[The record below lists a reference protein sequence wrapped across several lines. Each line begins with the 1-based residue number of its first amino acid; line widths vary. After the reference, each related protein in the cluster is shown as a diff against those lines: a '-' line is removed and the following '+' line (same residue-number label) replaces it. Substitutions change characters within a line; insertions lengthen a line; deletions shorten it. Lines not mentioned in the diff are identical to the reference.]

1 MNETLPARIHEMFPR
16 YVELLKALIRIPS
29 ISFDHF
35 DQAEVRRSAQAVKT
49 LFESYGFTNAQF
61 LTPRSGRASVFAELK
76 THPDNPT
83 VLLYAHHDVQPTM
96 REALWE
102 SAPFAPEVRNG
113 RLYGRG
119 AADDKSGIILHI
131 AAVSQALAVC
141 GDRMP
146 NIKFIIEGEE
156 ECGSSGFGEL
166 LENNKALLQADAVII
181 ADLSNFSAGTPSITT
196 SLRGMSAVS
205 VIVKSVKAPL
215 HSGSWSGPIPDPVQ
229 ALCKMVASLT
239 DAEGN
244 ILVEHFNDGIA
255 EPTAEEL
262 ESYKALHYT
271 EETFRKESG
280 MLPGTKV
287 LGGKDSILETLWRKP
302 SLVVTA
308 FEAGSRNQAGNV
320 LQDSA
325 YARIGIRLAPGM
337 QTERATR
344 ILKEH
349 LKRNC
354 PDGLTLTLIPEDGA
368 NPFTTDISHPYYTL
382 MKDAMTKAYGTEAK
396 YIGCGASIPGAQL
409 FRDTLGDIPIL
420 MTGLEDPECN
430 AHGENESLGLQDFE
444 RGIVAE
450 ALFFEGL
457 CQ

>member
-35 DQAEVRRSAQAVKT
+35 DQNEVRRSAQAVKA

-61 LTPRSGRASVFAELK
+61 LSPRSERASVFAELK
-76 THPDNPT
+76 THPENPT
-83 VLLYAHHDVQPTM
+83 ILLYAHHDVQPTM

-102 SAPFAPEVRNG
+102 SAPFTPEVRNG

-166 LENNKALLQADAVII
+166 LEKNRELLRADAVII
-181 ADLSNFSAGTPSITT
+181 ADLSNFAAGTPSITT

-205 VIVKSVKAPL
+205 VIVKSVKSPL

-239 DAEGN
+239 DADGN

-255 EPTAEEL
+255 EPTEEER
-262 ESYKALHYT
+262 ESYRALRYT
-271 EETFRKESG
+271 EEVFRKESG
-280 MLPGTKV
+280 MLPRTKI

-308 FEAGSRNQAGNV
+308 FEAGSRTQAGNV

-344 ILKEH
+344 LLEEH
-349 LKRNC
+349 LKKNC
-354 PDGLTLTLIPEDGA
+354 PDGLTLSLIPEDGA
-368 NPFTTDISHPYYTL
+368 NPFTTDISHPYYAL
-382 MKDAMTKAYGTEAK
+382 MKEAMTKAYGTEAK

>member
-35 DQAEVRRSAQAVKT
+35 DQNEIYRSAQAVKA
-49 LFESYGFTNAQF
+49 LFESYGFTNAQL
-61 LTPRSGRASVFAELK
+61 LTPESGRSSVFAELK
-76 THPDNPT
+76 THPKNPT

-102 SAPFAPEVRNG
+102 SAPFAPEIRNG

-166 LENNKALLQADAVII
+166 LEKHRELLRADAVII
-181 ADLSNFSAGTPSITT
+181 ADLSNFATGTPSITT

-229 ALCKMVASLT
+229 VLCKMIASLT

-255 EPTAEEL
+255 EPTEE
-262 ESYKALHYT
+262 ERASYRALRYT

-280 MLPGTKV
+280 MLPGTKL

-302 SLVVTA
+302 SIVVK
-308 FEAGSRNQAGNV
+308 
-320 LQDSA
+320 
-325 YARIGIRLAPGM
+325 IG
-337 QTERATR
+337 RA
-344 ILKEH
+344 H
-349 LKRNC
+349 
-354 PDGLTLTLIPEDGA
+354 
-368 NPFTTDISHPYYTL
+368 
-382 MKDAMTKAYGTEAK
+382 
-396 YIGCGASIPGAQL
+396 
-409 FRDTLGDIPIL
+409 
-420 MTGLEDPECN
+420 
-430 AHGENESLGLQDFE
+430 
-444 RGIVAE
+444 V
-450 ALFFEGL
+450 
-457 CQ
+457 

>member
-35 DQAEVRRSAQAVKT
+35 DQNEIYRSAQAVKA
-49 LFESYGFTNAQF
+49 LFESYGFTNAQL
-61 LTPRSGRASVFAELK
+61 LTPESGRSSVFAELK
-76 THPDNPT
+76 THPKNPT
-83 VLLYAHHDVQPTM
+83 ILLYAHHDVQPTM

-102 SAPFAPEVRNG
+102 SAPFAPEIRNG

-166 LENNKALLQADAVII
+166 LEKHRELLRADAVII
-181 ADLSNFSAGTPSITT
+181 ADLSNFATGTPSITT

-205 VIVKSVKAPL
+205 VIVKSVKTPL

-229 ALCKMVASLT
+229 ALCKMIASLT
-239 DAEGN
+239 DADGN
-244 ILVEHFNDGIA
+244 ILVKHFNDGIA
-255 EPTAEEL
+255 EPTEE
-262 ESYKALHYT
+262 ERASYRALRYT

-280 MLPGTKV
+280 MLPGTKL

-302 SLVVTA
+302 SIVVTA
-308 FEAGSRNQAGNV
+308 FEAGSRTQAGNV

-344 ILKEH
+344 LLEEH
-349 LKRNC
+349 LKKNC
-354 PDGLTLTLIPEDGA
+354 PDGLSLSLIPEDGA
-368 NPFTTDISHPYYTL
+368 NPFTTDISHPYYAM
-382 MKDAMTKAYGTEAK
+382 MKDAMTKAYGKEAK

-430 AHGENESLGLQDFE
+430 AHGENESLVLQDFE

-457 CQ
+457 SQ

>member
-35 DQAEVRRSAQAVKT
+35 DQAEVHRSAQAVKT

-96 REALWE
+96 REPLWE

-146 NIKFIIEGEE
+146 NVKFLIEGEE

-344 ILKEH
+344 LLEEH

-368 NPFTTDISHPYYTL
+368 NPFTTDVSHPYYAL
-382 MKDAMTKAYGTEAK
+382 MKAAMTKAYGTEAK

>member
-146 NIKFIIEGEE
+146 NVKFLIEGEE

-344 ILKEH
+344 LLEEH

>member
-35 DQAEVRRSAQAVKT
+35 DQAEVHRSAQAVKT

-146 NIKFIIEGEE
+146 NVKFLIEGEE

-344 ILKEH
+344 LLEEH

-368 NPFTTDISHPYYTL
+368 NPFTTDVSHPYYAL
-382 MKDAMTKAYGTEAK
+382 MKAAMTKAYGTEAK

-444 RGIVAE
+444 CGIVAE

>member
-35 DQAEVRRSAQAVKT
+35 DQNEIYRSAQAVKA
-49 LFESYGFTNAQF
+49 LFESYGFTNAQL
-61 LTPRSGRASVFAELK
+61 LTPESGRSSVFAELK
-76 THPDNPT
+76 THHKNPT

-102 SAPFAPEVRNG
+102 SAPFAPEIRNG

-166 LENNKALLQADAVII
+166 LEKHRELLRADAVII
-181 ADLSNFSAGTPSITT
+181 ADLSNFATGTPSITT

-229 ALCKMVASLT
+229 ALCKMIASLT

-244 ILVEHFNDGIA
+244 ILVEHFYDGIA
-255 EPTAEEL
+255 EPTEE
-262 ESYKALHYT
+262 ERASYRALRYT

-280 MLPGTKV
+280 MLPGTKL

-302 SLVVTA
+302 SIVVTA
-308 FEAGSRNQAGNV
+308 FEAGSRTQAGNV

-344 ILKEH
+344 LLEEH
-349 LKRNC
+349 LKKNC
-354 PDGLTLTLIPEDGA
+354 PDGLSLSLIPEDGA
-368 NPFTTDISHPYYTL
+368 NPFTTDISHPYYAM

-457 CQ
+457 SQ

>member
-35 DQAEVRRSAQAVKT
+35 DQAEVHRSAQAVKT

-146 NIKFIIEGEE
+146 NVKFLIEGEE

-271 EETFRKESG
+271 EGTFRKESG

-344 ILKEH
+344 LLEEH

-368 NPFTTDISHPYYTL
+368 NPFTTDVSHPYYAL
-382 MKDAMTKAYGTEAK
+382 MKAAMTKAYGTEAK

>member
-35 DQAEVRRSAQAVKT
+35 DQAEVHRSAQAVKT

-96 REALWE
+96 REVLWE

-146 NIKFIIEGEE
+146 NVKFLIEGEE

-344 ILKEH
+344 LLEEH

-368 NPFTTDISHPYYTL
+368 NPFTTDVSHPYYAL
-382 MKDAMTKAYGTEAK
+382 MKAAMTKAYGTEAK

>member
-35 DQAEVRRSAQAVKT
+35 DQNEIYRSAQAVKA
-49 LFESYGFTNAQF
+49 LFESYGFTNAQL
-61 LTPRSGRASVFAELK
+61 LTPESGRSSVFAELK
-76 THPDNPT
+76 THPKNPT
-83 VLLYAHHDVQPTM
+83 ILLYAHHDVQPTM

-102 SAPFAPEVRNG
+102 SAPFAPEIRNG

-166 LENNKALLQADAVII
+166 LEKHRELLRADAVII
-181 ADLSNFSAGTPSITT
+181 ADLSNFATGTPSITT

-229 ALCKMVASLT
+229 ALCKMIAPLT

-255 EPTAEEL
+255 EPTEE
-262 ESYKALHYT
+262 ERASYHALRYT

-280 MLPGTKV
+280 MLPGTKL

-302 SLVVTA
+302 SIVVTA
-308 FEAGSRNQAGNV
+308 FEAGSRTQAGNV

-344 ILKEH
+344 LLEEH
-349 LKRNC
+349 LKKNC
-354 PDGLTLTLIPEDGA
+354 PDGLSLSLIPEDGA
-368 NPFTTDISHPYYTL
+368 NPFTTDISHPYYAM
-382 MKDAMTKAYGTEAK
+382 MKDAMTKAYGKEAK

-430 AHGENESLGLQDFE
+430 AHGENESLVLQDFE

-457 CQ
+457 SQ

>member
-35 DQAEVRRSAQAVKT
+35 DQAEVHRSAQAVKT
-49 LFESYGFTNAQF
+49 LFESYGFTNARF

-146 NIKFIIEGEE
+146 NVKFLIEGEE

-181 ADLSNFSAGTPSITT
+181 ADLSNFSSGTPSITT

-344 ILKEH
+344 LLEEH

-368 NPFTTDISHPYYTL
+368 NPFTTDVSHPYYAL
-382 MKDAMTKAYGTEAK
+382 MKSAMTKAYGTEAK

>member
-16 YVELLKALIRIPS
+16 YVELLKELIRIPS
-29 ISFDHF
+29 ISFDSF
-35 DQAEVRRSAQAVKT
+35 DQNEVHRSALAVKA
-49 LFESYGFTNAQF
+49 LFESHGFANAQL
-61 LTPRSGRASVFAELK
+61 LTPKSGRSSVFAERK
-76 THPDNPT
+76 TRPENPT

-102 SAPFAPEVRNG
+102 SAPFEPEIRNG

-119 AADDKSGIILHI
+119 SADDKSGIVLHV
-131 AAVSQALAVC
+131 AAVSEAFAVC
-141 GDRMP
+141 GSKMP
-146 NIKFIIEGEE
+146 NIKLIIEGEE

-166 LENNKALLQADAVII
+166 LERHRELLRADAVII

-205 VIVKSVKAPL
+205 VVVKSVKAPL

-229 ALCKMVASLT
+229 ALCKMIASLT

-244 ILVEHFNDGIA
+244 ILVEHFDDGIA
-255 EPTAEEL
+255 EPTEEER
-262 ESYKALHYT
+262 ESYRALHYT

-280 MLPGTKV
+280 MLPGTRII
-287 LGGKDSILETLWRKP
+287 GNGNSILETLWRKP

-308 FEAGSRNQAGNV
+308 FEAGSRTQAGNV

-344 ILKEH
+344 LLEEH
-349 LKRNC
+349 LKKNC
-354 PDGLTLTLIPEDGA
+354 PDGLSLNLVPEDGA
-368 NPFTTDISHPYYTL
+368 NPFTTDISHPYYGL
-382 MKDAMTKAYGTEAK
+382 MKDAMTKAYGNEAK

-430 AHGENESLGLQDFE
+430 AHGENESLGLADFE

-457 CQ
+457 CP

>member
-35 DQAEVRRSAQAVKT
+35 DQAEVHRSAQAVKT

-166 LENNKALLQADAVII
+166 LEKNRELLRADAVII

-344 ILKEH
+344 LLEEH

-368 NPFTTDISHPYYTL
+368 NPFTTDVSHPYYTL

>member
-35 DQAEVRRSAQAVKT
+35 DQNEVRRSAQAVKA

-61 LTPRSGRASVFAELK
+61 LSPRSGRASVFAELK
-76 THPDNPT
+76 THPENPT
-83 VLLYAHHDVQPTM
+83 ILLYAHHDVQPTM
-96 REALWE
+96 RETLWE
-102 SAPFAPEVRNG
+102 SAPFAPEVRNE

-166 LENNKALLQADAVII
+166 LEKNRELLRADAVII
-181 ADLSNFSAGTPSITT
+181 ADLSNFAAGTPSITT

-255 EPTAEEL
+255 EPTEEER

-280 MLPGTKV
+280 MLPGTKI
-287 LGGKDSILETLWRKP
+287 LGGKDLILETLWRKP

-344 ILKEH
+344 LLEEH

>member
-35 DQAEVRRSAQAVKT
+35 DQNEIYRSAQAVKA
-49 LFESYGFTNAQF
+49 LFESYGFTNAQL
-61 LTPRSGRASVFAELK
+61 LTPESGRSSVFAELK
-76 THPDNPT
+76 THPKNPT
-83 VLLYAHHDVQPTM
+83 ILLYAHHDVQPTM

-102 SAPFAPEVRNG
+102 SAPFAPEIRNG

-166 LENNKALLQADAVII
+166 LEKHRELLRADAVII
-181 ADLSNFSAGTPSITT
+181 ADLSNFATGTPSITT

-205 VIVKSVKAPL
+205 VIVKSVKTPL

-229 ALCKMVASLT
+229 ALCKMIASLT

-255 EPTAEEL
+255 EPTEE
-262 ESYKALHYT
+262 ERASYRALRYT
-271 EETFRKESG
+271 EETFREESG
-280 MLPGTKV
+280 MLPGTKL

-302 SLVVTA
+302 SIVVTA
-308 FEAGSRNQAGNV
+308 FEAGSRTQAGNV

-344 ILKEH
+344 LLEEH
-349 LKRNC
+349 LKKNC
-354 PDGLTLTLIPEDGA
+354 PDGLSLSLIPEDGA
-368 NPFTTDISHPYYTL
+368 NPFTTDISHPYYAM
-382 MKDAMTKAYGTEAK
+382 MKDAMTKAYGKEAK

-457 CQ
+457 SQ

>member
-35 DQAEVRRSAQAVKT
+35 DQAEVHRSAQAVKT

-146 NIKFIIEGEE
+146 NVKFLIEGEE

-280 MLPGTKV
+280 MLSGTKV

-344 ILKEH
+344 LLEEH

-368 NPFTTDISHPYYTL
+368 NPFTTDVSHPYYAL
-382 MKDAMTKAYGTEAK
+382 MKAAMTKAYGTEAK

>member
-35 DQAEVRRSAQAVKT
+35 DQAEVHRSAQAVKT

-146 NIKFIIEGEE
+146 NVKFLIEGEE

-344 ILKEH
+344 LLEEH

-368 NPFTTDISHPYYTL
+368 NPFTTDVSHPYYAL
-382 MKDAMTKAYGTEAK
+382 MKAAMTKAYGTEAK

-420 MTGLEDPECN
+420 LTGLEDPECN

>member
-146 NIKFIIEGEE
+146 NVKFLIEGEE

-262 ESYKALHYT
+262 KSYKALHYT

>member
-16 YVELLKALIRIPS
+16 YVELLKVLIRIPS

-35 DQAEVRRSAQAVKT
+35 DQAEVHRSAQAVKT
-49 LFESYGFTNAQF
+49 LFESYGFTNARF

-146 NIKFIIEGEE
+146 NVKFLIEGEE

-344 ILKEH
+344 LLEEH

-368 NPFTTDISHPYYTL
+368 NPFTTDVSHPYYAL
-382 MKDAMTKAYGTEAK
+382 MKAAMTKAYGTEAK

>member
-146 NIKFIIEGEE
+146 NVKFLIEGEE

-344 ILKEH
+344 ILEEH

>member
-35 DQAEVRRSAQAVKT
+35 DQAEVHRSAQAVKT

-96 REALWE
+96 REVLWE

-146 NIKFIIEGEE
+146 NVKFLIEGEE

-166 LENNKALLQADAVII
+166 LENNKALLQADSVII

-344 ILKEH
+344 LLEEH

-368 NPFTTDISHPYYTL
+368 NPFTTDVSHPYYAL
-382 MKDAMTKAYGTEAK
+382 MKAAMTKAYGTEAK

>member
-35 DQAEVRRSAQAVKT
+35 DQAEVHRSAQAVKT

-96 REALWE
+96 REVLWE

-146 NIKFIIEGEE
+146 NVKFLIEGEE

-271 EETFRKESG
+271 EGTFRKESG

-344 ILKEH
+344 LLEEH

-368 NPFTTDISHPYYTL
+368 NPFTTDVSHPYYAL
-382 MKDAMTKAYGTEAK
+382 MKAAMTKAYGTEAK